1 MRCDQV
7 ELNLCGARSDARHNG
22 ALASA
27 YLAQFNGQAVNAAL
41 LATAR
46 ALAHSLADIGRAID
60 YAPDV
65 EF

>member
-1 MRCDQV
+1 MG
-7 ELNLCGARSDARHNG
+7 LANARHNG